1 MNWHSLPPL
10 PALRAFAA
18 FVDTGSLTGAGAALN
33 VSHAAISQQLRGL
46 ERHLD
51 IALFDRSGRAL
62 DLTDAGRLLAV
73 ATTAGFQRMIET
85 IETLTGADA
94 DRPLHVSTTPT
105 FAASW
110 LMPRLPEFR
119 ADHPDID
126 IMIDPSPQ
134 IVTLEPGG
142 IDIAIRYGPGDWPG
156 LESAR
161 LLTSPMIVIAAPS
174 LMGDRKVD
182 SPADLT
188 AAPWLAELG
197 TSEASHWLARHGVGP
212 DPERRT
218 IALPGNMMLDAARN
232 GQGVAVTVRS
242 FVEAD
247 LEAGRLVALFT
258 AQEGAGYHIV
268 TRSGLQRPP
277 LRAFVRWLR
286 RRKATD

>member
-156 LESAR
+156 LESER

-188 AAPWLAELG
+188 AAPWLEELG